1 MTGVL
6 NRMAPSSALTAICKR
21 FAGSGRSGIVALLWA
36 LIASACVLSV
46 ASAADSAESFS
57 RMDLLD
63 NQRPIRADDRLL
75 YQVIEEQA
83 PAVTL
88 LVDAQ
93 GRVRIPLVGD
103 VEAAGKTCYALA
115 REIKPL
121 LEVDFF
127 HRATVVV
134 ELQSASM
141 RQMATVYGQVR
152 SQGRITLPGDRPVTL
167 SAAISLAG
175 GFSEGANRSNVSVIR
190 RDAENPEKED
200 RIVVDLKEVQEKG
213 MVEKDILIQSD
224 DVIIVAREDVIG
236 GQYSVHGAVNSP
248 GLYTINTRDLTVSR
262 AILLA
267 GGFNDVARQTRVKLT
282 RLKDDGSGKSDTF
295 YINVRKVYD
304 GSRDEDMDIR
314 PDDIIRVDERI
325 LVF

>member
-1 MTGVL
+1 
-6 NRMAPSSALTAICKR
+6 
-21 FAGSGRSGIVALLWA
+21 
-36 LIASACVLSV
+36 
-46 ASAADSAESFS
+46 
-57 RMDLLD
+57 
-63 NQRPIRADDRLL
+63 
-75 YQVIEEQA
+75 
-83 PAVTL
+83 
-88 LVDAQ
+88 
-93 GRVRIPLVGD
+93 
-103 VEAAGKTCYALA
+103 
-115 REIKPL
+115 
-121 LEVDFF
+121 
-127 HRATVVV
+127 
-134 ELQSASM
+134 
-141 RQMATVYGQVR
+141 
-152 SQGRITLPGDRPVTL
+152 
-167 SAAISLAG
+167 
-175 GFSEGANRSNVSVIR
+175 
-190 RDAENPEKED
+190 
-200 RIVVDLKEVQEKG
+200 

>member
-1 MTGVL
+1 MVPVFASTTICNWIARPGLPGFAAMVWMIVVL
-6 NRMAPSSALTAICKR
+6 
-21 FAGSGRSGIVALLWA
+21 AGFSLPANAV
-36 LIASACVLSV
+36 
-46 ASAADSAESFS
+46 DNEESFS

-63 NQRPIRADDRLL
+63 NERLIRPDDRIL

-83 PAVTL
+83 QAVTL
-88 LVDAQ
+88 LVDSQ
-93 GRVRIPLVGD
+93 GRVRIPLIGD
-103 VEAAGKTCYALA
+103 FVVAGKTCYTVA

-127 HRATVVV
+127 HRATVVL
-134 ELQSASM
+134 ELQAAAM

-152 SQGRITLPGDRPVTL
+152 NQGRITLPGDRPVTL

-190 RDAENPEKED
+190 RDAADPEKED
-200 RIVVDLKEVQEKG
+200 RMVVDLKEVQEKG
-213 MVEKDILIQSD
+213 MVEKDIIIQSD

-248 GLYTINTRDLTVSR
+248 GLYTISTRDLTVSR

-267 GGFNDVARQTRVKLT
+267 GGFSNVARETRVKLT
-282 RLKDDGSGKSDTF
+282 RMKDDGSGESETF

-304 GSRDEDMDIR
+304 GAREEDMDIR